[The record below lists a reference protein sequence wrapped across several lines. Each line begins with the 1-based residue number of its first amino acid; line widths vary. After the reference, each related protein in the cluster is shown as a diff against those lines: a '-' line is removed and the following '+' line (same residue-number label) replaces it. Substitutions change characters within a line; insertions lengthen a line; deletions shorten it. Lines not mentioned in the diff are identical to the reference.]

1 MTYYQVEFQAG
12 PSSRLV
18 PKRFRT
24 EEKAKKHAMKVLG
37 IADGGSLDNQYTVV
51 GEVVSGMDVV
61 DKLKRGEPPSE
72 PDRIVKMQV
81 AADVK

>member
-12 PSSRLV
+12 SSTRLE

-37 IADGGSLDNQYTVV
+37 VADDSNLQSHAIILPVSRNRTSLQ
-51 GEVVSGMDVV
+51 
-61 DKLKRGEPPSE
+61 
-72 PDRIVKMQV
+72 
-81 AADVK
+81 

>member
-24 EEKAKKHAMKVLG
+24 EEKAKNHAKKVLG
-37 IADGGSLDNQYTVV
+37 IADDSGLESRATILP
-51 GEVVSGMDVV
+51 VSSSRTE
-61 DKLKRGEPPSE
+61 LP
-72 PDRIVKMQV
+72 
-81 AADVK
+81 